1 MSDGLEKLQPDAPMT
16 LDVLYGRYAA
26 WFRARLV
33 RRYGAQDAEDI
44 LQEAW
49 LRLAPYQGAT
59 GIRHPKALLLKIASN
74 LAADKLGRRRR
85 RDLHA
90 GETVAA
96 QGWNIELASQADEMF
111 AKQVVM
117 GLPQPLR
124 DRIVIGEMRDGAAA
138 LETLKSWNTGHP
150 GGLSTLHANSADDV
164 LHRLEDLIGEVA
176 LQTPR
181 RLISQS
187 VDRILHISRIRG
199 GRRVD
204 ALLGV
209 DGEAD
214 GAYRV
219 ERLA

>member
-1 MSDGLEKLQPDAPMT
+1 MSDGLEKLQSGAPMT
-16 LDVLYGRYAA
+16 LDVLHGRYAA

-33 RRYGAQDAEDI
+33 RRYGVQDADDI

-49 LRLAPYQGAT
+49 LRLTPYQGAT

-96 QGWNIELASQADEMF
+96 PGWGVELSSQADELF

-124 DRIVIGEMRDGAAA
+124 DVFVLSRI
-138 LETLKSWNTGHP
+138 K
-150 GGLSTLHANSADDV
+150 GLSNRQIAEQLGISSKTV
-164 LHRLEDLIGEVA
+164 EWRMTKA
-176 LQTPR
+176 LAHCAAQFR
-181 RLISQS
+181 R
-187 VDRILHISRIRG
+187 
-199 GRRVD
+199 
-204 ALLGV
+204 
-209 DGEAD
+209 
-214 GAYRV
+214 
-219 ERLA
+219 